1 MSYISLYLPLTPSI
15 SIYLLLTSSKRGLQH
30 INNMIK
36 DIVLVGIGS
45 GIGGICRYL
54 VSLAMSH
61 VCNGF
66 PWATFSVNVAGCL
79 LIGILWGLTSR
90 FQSISPTFTLFLM
103 VGFCGGFTT
112 FSTFSKEGLALLQ
125 ANNYMLFV
133 LYTIGSVVLGI
144 AAVAL
149 GFLTTK

>member
-1 MSYISLYLPLTPSI
+1 
-15 SIYLLLTSSKRGLQH
+15 
-30 INNMIK
+30 MIK

-54 VSLAMSH
+54 ISLSMSH
-61 VCNGF
+61 SQGSF
-66 PWATFSVNVAGCL
+66 PWGTFAVNIVGCL

-90 FQSISPTFTLFLM
+90 FQHLAPAFSLLLM

-112 FSTFSKEGLALLQ
+112 FSTFSKEGLVMLQ
-125 ANNYMLFV
+125 NNNYALFA
-133 LYTIGSVVLGI
+133 LYILGSVALGI

-149 GFLTTK
+149 GYLTTK